1 MKVILI
7 MAQSADGIIAR
18 DHRHFPDWTCPA
30 DKRFFKKVTR
40 EAGVLIMGSRTYAT
54 IGKALPGRLNVVYT
68 RHPERL
74 PQAGNVL
81 FTSENPSKLLSNL
94 AGQGHTSVILTG
106 GAAIN
111 SLFAKECLIDEILLT
126 ISPRIFGNGLTM
138 FEESVEMELNLL
150 EHRLLDPN
158 TILLHYQVVK

>member
-18 DHRHFPDWTCPA
+18 NHHHFPDWTCTE
-30 DKRFFKKVTR
+30 DKRFFKKVTQ
-40 EAGVLIMGSRTYAT
+40 EAGVLIMGSRTYTT

-74 PQAGNVL
+74 PKAENVL
-81 FTSENPSKLLSNL
+81 FTSDTPSQLLHDL
-94 AGQGHTSVILTG
+94 AGRGFESVILTG

-111 SLFAKECLIDEILLT
+111 SLFAREGLIDEILLT
-126 ISPRIFGNGLTM
+126 ISPRIFGSGLNM
-138 FEESVEMELNLL
+138 FEESLEMELD
-150 EHRLLDPN
+150 LLDHRFLDAN
-158 TILLHYQVVK
+158 TILLHYHVVK